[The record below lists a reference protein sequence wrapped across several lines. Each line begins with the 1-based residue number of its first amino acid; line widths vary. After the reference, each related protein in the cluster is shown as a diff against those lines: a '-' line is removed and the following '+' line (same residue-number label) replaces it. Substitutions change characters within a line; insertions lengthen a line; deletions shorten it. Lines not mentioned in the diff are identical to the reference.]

1 MSLGQKLLELR
12 KTKGLSQEEVAER
25 LNVTRQTVSKWETDQ
40 STPDFDKIVPLCSL
54 YNITTDE
61 LLISDSFDYKKAD
74 NSYKE
79 VIEESE
85 NFRNKRASGIGKG
98 ILLYF
103 VAVAWIMISVPV
115 LMINP
120 ILASAIFLLICGVA
134 TYLIVYT
141 CIVYKKQKTKKEAK
155 EEQIVK
161 QINDI
166 LAIFATIIYLV
177 VSFITMAWHITWV
190 IWIVYGLVTEII
202 KLIFMLGGND
212 GEK

>member
-1 MSLGQKLLELR
+1 MGLGQRLLELR

-25 LNVTRQTVSKWETDQ
+25 LDVTRQTVSKWETDQ
-40 STPDFDKIVPLCSL
+40 STPDFDKIVPLCNL

-61 LLISDSFDYKKAD
+61 LLIGDSSNYKKND
-74 NSYKE
+74 NSFKE
-79 VIEESE
+79 KIDESE
-85 NFRNKRASGIGKG
+85 SIKNKRASGIGKG

-103 VAVAWIMISVPV
+103 VAVAWIMISIPF
-115 LMINP
+115 LMLNP
-120 ILASAIFLLICGVA
+120 ILASAIFLIICGIA

-141 CIVYKKQKTKKEAK
+141 CIVYKKEKNKKEEK
-155 EEQIVK
+155 EDRLIK

-177 VSFITMAWHITWV
+177 VSFITMAWHITWI
-190 IWIVYGLVTEII
+190 IWIVYGLTTEII

-212 GEK
+212 SEK